1 MLVKMLWYVCF
12 WNLEYIYMRFHF
24 GRNEIFSY
32 QCLFNFL
39 LQTEMKLMR
48 VLFHCSHFD
57 KNESSFRVIKFVNT
71 TGNKII
77 RKETSAHVCIS
88 SKPELLT
95 ERAVF
100 LGPLLNR
107 NFISLCPQWKVIK
120 AGFLLWWNEILFR
133 VSCTSSLN
141 LLRLMTEDFSFM
153 NSLITSR
160 ISQVSLS
167 CFCHV
172 VVTN

>member
-1 MLVKMLWYVCF
+1 
-12 WNLEYIYMRFHF
+12 MRFHF
-24 GRNEIFSY
+24 GRNEIFSF

-39 LQTEMKLMR
+39 FQTEMKLMR

-77 RKETSAHVCIS
+77 RKETSAHVCI
-88 SKPELLT
+88 L
-95 ERAVF
+95 F
-100 LGPLLNR
+100 
-107 NFISLCPQWKVIK
+107 
-120 AGFLLWWNEILFR
+120 WWNEILFR
-133 VSCTSSLN
+133 VSCTPSLN
-141 LLRLMTEDFSFM
+141 LLRRMTEDFSFM